1 MGLVRSPIFLLLL
14 IFIALVVVLFRYRKH
29 SRGIM
34 QNIRNQFQEIES
46 MYESLVK
53 KRLSLSILEDRNPE
67 KEKKA
72 IAEEVMA
79 ILRPEIQLLIA
90 HIQTQ
95 VVPDAKL
102 GYSPRYFRLA
112 KSLAENMVQRGSG
125 QEISLS
131 EIEGFFK
138 AFEEGVQ
145 ADISRRIIDLKTEA
159 RL

>member
-14 IFIALVVVLFRYRKH
+14 IFIALIVVWFRYRRQ
-29 SRGIM
+29 SRGVM
-34 QNIRNQFQEIES
+34 QNIRNHFLEIES
-46 MYESLVK
+46 LYESLVK
-53 KRLSLSILEDRNPE
+53 KRLTLSILEDRNPE

-72 IAEEVMA
+72 IAKEVME
-79 ILRPEIQLLIA
+79 ILRPEIQLLLA

-95 VVPDAKL
+95 VEPNAKL
-102 GYSPRYFRLA
+102 GVSSRYFRLA
-112 KSLAENMVQRGSG
+112 LSMAESMVRRGAD

-145 ADISRRIIDLKTEA
+145 ADISRRIIDLKSEA